1 MAEAKDAV
9 AAAKEARAAKDAAA
23 TANDAAAAKEAT
35 AAKEEIAA
43 TKEAS
48 AAKVEAAEANEEE
61 ADGQQL
67 VCQDFEKKKH
77 IFKIKAHSD
86 ELRFT
91 PCGCGR

>member
-1 MAEAKDAV
+1 M
-9 AAAKEARAAKDAAA
+9 RQIITQQQQSSWSI
-23 TANDAAAAKEAT
+23 TANVFNWYDL
-35 AAKEEIAA
+35 
-43 TKEAS
+43 
-48 AAKVEAAEANEEE
+48 AEANEEE